1 LGRPTSPILEGS
13 YVSRRKDDAV
23 MGLFSLIVVAVELA
37 WLGVLAYWLFRLLRA
52 VIPPLRY

>member
-1 LGRPTSPILEGS
+1 
-13 YVSRRKDDAV
+13 VSRRKDDAV

>member
-1 LGRPTSPILEGS
+1 
-13 YVSRRKDDAV
+13 VSRRKDDAV
-23 MGLFSLIVVAVELA
+23 MSLFTLVVLVVELA